1 MPNVDQPGFFD
12 MIPPAK
18 TAGNQLRQDI
28 PRGSLE
34 AFYNLTVAPWFHLT
48 TDIQMIRGGLEC
60 ANTVLV
66 VGFRGKIDF

>member
-34 AFYNLTVAPWFHLT
+34 AFYNLTVAP
-48 TDIQMIRGGLEC
+48 
-60 ANTVLV
+60 
-66 VGFRGKIDF
+66 

>member
-1 MPNVDQPGFFD
+1 

-34 AFYNLTVAPWFHLT
+34 AFYNLTVAP
-48 TDIQMIRGGLEC
+48 
-60 ANTVLV
+60 
-66 VGFRGKIDF
+66 